1 MKENYWEKINFH
13 SVGEEIRKIN
23 LLEDYIS
30 DQVKDG
36 IIKAIKMKSELI
48 NSGFFIEHL
57 KKKEFE
63 KNHNYKFSV
72 SKGPYTYATSGNNY
86 YVPVIEV
93 YNWIK
98 RSGDLKDESI

>member
-13 SVGEEIRKIN
+13 SVDEEIRKIN

-30 DQVKDG
+30 DQEKDG

-57 KKKEFE
+57 KKKEFG
-63 KNHNYKFSV
+63 KNHNYKFSI
-72 SKGPYTYATSGNNY
+72 SKGPYTYATAGNNY
-86 YVPVIEV
+86 YLPVIEI